1 MEKKRR
7 RPFFILFTYLLRC
20 VADVKKSTGKKI
32 IMGFSS
38 ITGIPDQIF
47 TPASTRYSFFLLFI
61 RLFFPYHLFIHSSR
75 AEWQGQQ
82 QHLMQ
87 SPPTPGAILHYDRAF
102 RDESLLRI
110 KDRRMGG
117 DAGLWAWCTGTDG
130 ASDGIIHKARAC
142 TPQLIWRIVTLTALR
157 LVFSIPAE

>member
-1 MEKKRR
+1 MLSHASLGVIAIVREADGEKEATALLY
-7 RPFFILFTYLLRC
+7 FIHMFTEMHGRC
-20 VADVKKSTGKKI
+20 KKKIDGEKI

-47 TPASTRYSFFLLFI
+47 TAASTRYSFFLLFI
-61 RLFFPYHLFIHSSR
+61 CLFFPYHLFIHSSR

-102 RDESLLRI
+102 RDKSLLRI

-117 DAGLWAWCTGTDG
+117 DAGL
-130 ASDGIIHKARAC
+130 
-142 TPQLIWRIVTLTALR
+142 
-157 LVFSIPAE
+157 